1 MQEETQRKYKLFRLG
16 IRKHHA
22 LKSEQRLK
30 QIIKRLKYYQGDT
43 VIQSRFGQSIRLSAY
58 NNSFGQPNPTL
69 ILRNGESKLN
79 SEKKGF
85 VSVEED
91 INRDGSTISM
101 TSGKYKSRFIP
112 GSVDK
117 NGKSDFKLKT
127 WQNNPKYGL
136 EDYPKEL
143 DGNQIIITSER
154 LIFSSRSKET
164 FFFSKG
170 WFGITTDS
178 AFSVD
183 SNGGVN
189 IVSHKNNI
197 DIEAKEQKININAGK
212 SGVINLG
219 SSKELSPII
228 DGKGLHDL
236 LQDLIDITNNI
247 CRGGL
252 LTPAGTSTGEKPVLS
267 KQLMTLRSKVPGL
280 LSKTVFAARK

>member
-1 MQEETQRKYKLFRLG
+1 
-16 IRKHHA
+16 
-22 LKSEQRLK
+22 
-30 QIIKRLKYYQGDT
+30 
-43 VIQSRFGQSIRLSAY
+43 
-58 NNSFGQPNPTL
+58 
-69 ILRNGESKLN
+69 
-79 SEKKGF
+79 
-85 VSVEED
+85 
-91 INRDGSTISM
+91 M

-252 LTPAGTSTGEKPVLS
+252 LTPAGTSTGENPVLS

-280 LSKTVFAARK
+280 LSKTVFAAQIGRAHV

>member
-1 MQEETQRKYKLFRLG
+1 
-16 IRKHHA
+16 
-22 LKSEQRLK
+22 
-30 QIIKRLKYYQGDT
+30 
-43 VIQSRFGQSIRLSAY
+43 
-58 NNSFGQPNPTL
+58 
-69 ILRNGESKLN
+69 
-79 SEKKGF
+79 
-85 VSVEED
+85 
-91 INRDGSTISM
+91 M

-252 LTPAGTSTGEKPVLS
+252 LTPAGTSTGENPVLS

-280 LSKTVFAARK
+280 LSKTVFTARK